1 MPITRPTG
9 DQLAFDSSA
18 NGVQVLDT
26 YLENA
31 ELGGRSIGD
40 LLADLFDN
48 TGVFRSSVFQFRED
62 PNNIGHFQVRVGEF
76 IQADTGW
83 QTITFTNFAG
93 YVADALQ
100 YKQDAEAAANNAINA
115 QTAIQPVIT
124 NLQQV
129 QLVATNISNVVNV
142 GSQIGGT
149 VQHAVTM
156 SNNNFLIDGQANQS
170 LVMKT
175 GFTYEFDV
183 SDPSNTE
190 NFAFSQTSDG
200 THNSGV
206 EYTSNVTRTGT
217 AGTAGAKVEIFIND
231 STPQT
236 GLFYYGATTSG
247 AGGSITVRDH
257 NIDLLG
263 AIASDITTAAQTVAP
278 VVPQIQTLS
287 LTANLTA
294 IQNVNTDLQA
304 IKNVDNDLT
313 EINAVEN
320 IKGDITVLAQTN
332 NLNAISNVNGA
343 IGAITTLNSNINALT
358 TLASTTN
365 LAAIQQ
371 CASDISKIVTVANDL
386 LESVSEIEAV
396 GNSISNVDAVAL
408 KLSEINTL
416 NQGTNL
422 ANIAAVAGDINN
434 VNQVAGN
441 LNAIIN
447 AGDDAEKYATHP
459 VNAQFTD
466 SQGNQEY
473 SAKHYAAMA
482 GAAGSAF
489 TTIQGDER
497 TTGDTSD
504 VTSDSG
510 SDTLQLFGLGGAKVR
525 TDETNDAVYIDS
537 RAVAMAIALG

>member
-48 TGVFRSSVFQFRED
+48 SGVFRSSVFQFRED
-62 PNNIGHFQVRVGEF
+62 PANPGQFQVRVGEF

-100 YKQDAEAAANNAINA
+100 YKQDAETAANNAINA

-124 NLQQV
+124 NLTQV

-149 VQHAVTM
+149 VQHTVTM
-156 SNNNFLIDGQANQS
+156 SNNNFLIDGQANQA

-217 AGTAGAKVEIFIND
+217 AGAKVTIVINS

-236 GLFYYGATTSG
+236 GLFYYGAITSG
-247 AGGSITVRDH
+247 AGAAVTVRDH
-257 NIDLLG
+257 NIDILG

-278 VVPQIQTLS
+278 AVPDIQTIAQ
-287 LTANLTA
+287 TANLTA
-294 IQNVNTDLQA
+294 ITNVNTDLQA

-313 EINAVEN
+313 EIKAVEN

-332 NLNAISNVNGA
+332 NLNAISTVNGA
-343 IGAITTLNSNINALT
+343 IGAVNTLNSNIGSINAL
-358 TLASTTN
+358 ASASN
-365 LAAIQQ
+365 LSAIQSV
-371 CASDISKIVTVANDL
+371 ATDISKVVTVANDL

-396 GNSISNVDAVAL
+396 GNSISNVDAVANAL
-408 KLSEINTL
+408 NNINTL
-416 NQGTNL
+416 NQGSNL
-422 ANIAAVAGDINN
+422 ANISAVGGSIAN
-434 VNQVAGN
+434 VNQVATN

-459 VNAQFTD
+459 VNTQFTD

>member
-62 PNNIGHFQVRVGEF
+62 PNNVGHFQVRVGEF

-93 YVADALQ
+93 YVADALS
-100 YKQDAEAAANNAINA
+100 YKQDAETAAVNAINA

-124 NLQQV
+124 NLTQV
-129 QLVATNISNVVNV
+129 QLVATNITNVVNV

-149 VQHAVTM
+149 VQHTVTM
-156 SNNNFLIDGQANQS
+156 SSNNFLIDGQANQA

-183 SDPSNTE
+183 SDASNTE
-190 NFAFSQTSDG
+190 NFAFSETSDG

-206 EYTSNVTRTGT
+206 EYTPNVTRTGT
-217 AGTAGAKVEIFIND
+217 AGTAGATVTIVINS

-247 AGGSITVRDH
+247 AGAAITVRDH

-278 VVPQIQTLS
+278 AVPDIQTIAQ
-287 LTANLTA
+287 TANLAA
-294 IQNVNTDLQA
+294 ITNVNTDLQA
-304 IKNVDNDLT
+304 IKNVDSDLT
-313 EINAVEN
+313 EIKAVEN

-332 NLNAISNVNGA
+332 NLNAISTVNGA
-343 IGAITTLNSNINALT
+343 IGAVNTVNSNIGSIN
-358 TLASTTN
+358 TLASASN
-365 LAAIQQ
+365 LSAIQSV
-371 CASDISKIVTVANDL
+371 AADISKIVTVADDL

-396 GNSISNVDAVAL
+396 GNSISNVDAVANAL
-408 KLSEINTL
+408 NNINTL
-416 NQGTNL
+416 NQGSNL
-422 ANIAAVAGDINN
+422 ANISAVGGSIAN
-434 VNQVAGN
+434 VNQVATN

-459 VNAQFTD
+459 VNTQFTD
-466 SQGNQEY
+466 SAGNQEY

-497 TTGDTSD
+497 TAGDASD